1 MIQFKSHL
9 ICLSF
14 SLASCLLAIQSVHA
28 ESLSDEWNYTND
40 SPTDS
45 IRLEDGNKEHT
56 VGGTIY
62 EIYGTGIKEDADHIW
77 VGINSNL
84 PLTGLE
90 TGSSITGVDGKEYEI
105 SNSNIGYG
113 DLFFDFSGL
122 GSFKEASDSASLF
135 AIRFAGNNDSN
146 VPEVGVYNS
155 VKAKSV
161 VPQNAGWSNLYNHNS
176 KVVLETD
183 NSASMGELQWDND
196 YYDPYTKEG
205 EWKRP
210 DSLIPNVID
219 SGNKIGDI
227 TLLDQDELIN
237 AGFDSNNL
245 FASGNELFGF
255 KFDRSLVPDGD
266 FIATLIH
273 ECNNDAMAT
282 EGLFTPPLPPQP
294 VPEAGTNLG
303 IIVLGLFGLGW
314 QLKHKKSNSF
324 HN

>member
-1 MIQFKSHL
+1 MIQFKNYL

-14 SLASCLLAIQSVHA
+14 SLASCLLAIQSVQA

-45 IRLEDGNKEHT
+45 IRLEARNEDHT

-62 EIYGTGIKEDADHIW
+62 EIYGTGIKQDDDYIW
-77 VGINSNL
+77 VGINTNL
-84 PLTGLE
+84 PLTGFP
-90 TGSSITGVDGKEYEI
+90 GPFFGNNPI
-105 SNSNIGYG
+105 SNGNIGHG

-122 GSFKEASDSASLF
+122 GSFKDASNSASLF
-135 AIRFAGNNDSN
+135 AVRFADTNDSGA
-146 VPEVGVYNS
+146 PEVGVYDQ

-161 VPQNAGWSNLYNHNS
+161 VPQNDGWSNLYNHHL
-176 KVVLETD
+176 KVGD
-183 NSASMGELQWDND
+183 SASMGDLAWND
-196 YYDPYTKEG
+196 LYYSDYNTALG
-205 EWKRP
+205 NHGDS

-227 TLLDQDELIN
+227 TLLDRDELIS

-245 FASGNELFGF
+245 REELFGF
-255 KFDRSLVPDGD
+255 KFDRSLLPDGD

-273 ECNNDAMAT
+273 ECNNDGIAI
-282 EGLFTPPLPPQP
+282 EGLFTSPPPQK

-314 QLKHKKSNSF
+314 QLKHKKSSF
-324 HN
+324 